1 MQKERKKRGGGGG
14 CWDCLF
20 PKKKCGVG
28 GEGKLVGINLSF
40 PRDPPPPQN
49 KRGKLFYCCC
59 TGSSARNVAVVH
71 APNLHISRFKI
82 TSSFGE
88 CGLIKFWVSFSWP
101 SVRGKTSPLPIL
113 FWLPVLRLPA
123 SSFPLLLLFSFVV
136 VRLIAVEINGVLRRG
151 HLSLPPPL
159 LPLQALKRSPLEKEM
174 SGEECSRP
182 HTLLR
187 CVAPPHR
194 LPTHYFCFSSV
205 AISQLF
211 CTVRSRHLSP
221 PFFSSTCQ
229 WGETGQLSSISTH
242 NLYPPFSFLS
252 PSFFLSRQQSPT
264 RQKGGTKKYL
274 PLLISTH
281 VLPLT
286 QSPPPSLHMAPP
298 SRPSGAF
305 PIPAAKESYSGETFF
320 ISLPFAKGRWRM
332 SLGNWRGRERGAFS
346 ATEVSHA
353 SLILFCPMLFLDR

>member
-1 MQKERKKRGGGGG
+1 MWSWGRRETSWNQSVFPSGPATATKVSNFF
-14 CWDCLF
+14 CL
-20 PKKKCGVG
+20 
-28 GEGKLVGINLSF
+28 
-40 PRDPPPPQN
+40 
-49 KRGKLFYCCC
+49 CC

-242 NLYPPFSFLS
+242 NLYPSFSFFVSLPAPLPFTS
-252 PSFFLSRQQSPT
+252 TISVETER
-264 RQKGGTKKYL
+264 GDKKYL

-298 SRPSGAF
+298 PARPELFLSPLRKKATQEKLFSSPSLLPRGGGGCHLAT
-305 PIPAAKESYSGETFF
+305 GEE
-320 ISLPFAKGRWRM
+320 
-332 SLGNWRGRERGAFS
+332 ERGGHS
-346 ATEVSHA
+346 VLRRHLT
-353 SLILFCPMLFLDR
+353 RR